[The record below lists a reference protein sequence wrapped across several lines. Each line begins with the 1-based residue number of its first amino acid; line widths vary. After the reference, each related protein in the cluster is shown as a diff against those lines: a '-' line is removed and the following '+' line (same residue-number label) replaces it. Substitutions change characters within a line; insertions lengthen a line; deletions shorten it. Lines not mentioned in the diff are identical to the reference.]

1 MTRKESWFPIF
12 GLTVHGATKTSPAFL
27 MRTHWNRHGQWVT
40 SSLLACQLNKGT
52 RCFGWRDYSSV
63 CDTGSFVVR
72 SSRHLSFNER
82 ILLNPPSQLP
92 CPQPPNFCKHERI
105 RREGR
110 RIGTYEWCMGCE
122 AQQVG
127 ANGGCNGRD
136 YISPSSTPPPHVV
149 SPTLPLPLL
158 DQFWPFPFRVSA

>member
-1 MTRKESWFPIF
+1 MVFRPCDHRAPRFASRHGSLIFIDFQMMSTRETRLFGYRWPKKMTRKESWFPIF

-105 RREGR
+105 RREG
-110 RIGTYEWCMGCE
+110 MK
-122 AQQVG
+122 
-127 ANGGCNGRD
+127 
-136 YISPSSTPPPHVV
+136 
-149 SPTLPLPLL
+149 
-158 DQFWPFPFRVSA
+158 